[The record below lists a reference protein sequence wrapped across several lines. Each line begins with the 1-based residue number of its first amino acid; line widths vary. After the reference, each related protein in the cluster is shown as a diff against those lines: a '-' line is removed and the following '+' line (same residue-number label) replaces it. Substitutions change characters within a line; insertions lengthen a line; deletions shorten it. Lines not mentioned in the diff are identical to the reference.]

1 MSFELETE
9 RLLLRDIRVDD
20 APFMLELLTE
30 PSFIHFIGDKG
41 VRTLDETRQYILD
54 GPIDSYERHGLGMY
68 LVILKETGE
77 ATGISGLVKRET
89 LDDVDVGFAF
99 LPRFWSRGYAYE
111 STAAVMSYARGTLG
125 LDRILGIT
133 AADNASSIRLLEKI
147 GLRFDKMIRL
157 TEDEPEIKLFV
168 SEVQSANTG

>member
-41 VRTLDETRQYILD
+41 VRTLEDTRQYILD
-54 GPIDSYERHGLGMY
+54 GPIDSYEKHGLGMY
-68 LVILKETGE
+68 LVVLKETGE
-77 ATGISGLVKRET
+77 ATGISGLVKRDT
-89 LDDVDVGFAF
+89 LEDVDVGFAF

-111 STAAVMSYARGTLG
+111 STAAVMRFARETLG
-125 LDRILGIT
+125 LGRILGIT
-133 AADNASSIRLLEKI
+133 APDNDSSIRLLERV
-147 GLRFDKMIRL
+147 GLKFDRMIRL

-168 SEVQSANTG
+168 SEVQPANPG

>member
-41 VRTLDETRQYILD
+41 IRTLEETRKYILE
-54 GPIDSYERHGLGMY
+54 GPVDSYERYGLGMY
-68 LVILKETGE
+68 LVLLKETGE
-77 ATGISGLVKRET
+77 PTGISGLVKRDT

-111 STAAVMSYARGTLG
+111 STAAVMDYARATLG

-133 AADNASSIRLLEKI
+133 ATDNASSIRLLEKI
-147 GLRFDKMIRL
+147 GLRFDRMIRL
-157 TEDEPEIKLFV
+157 TEEEPEIKLFV
-168 SEVQSANTG
+168 SEAQPAEQD